1 MSGEE
6 AKQHILAED
15 PTINAQVLP
24 EGSAVTRDYRP
35 DRVRIFVDPNGIVIA
50 VPRRG

>member
-15 PTINAQVLP
+15 PTINAHVLP
-24 EGSAVTRDYRP
+24 EGSPVTRDYRLN
-35 DRVRIFVDPNGIVIA
+35 RVRIFVDANGIVTT